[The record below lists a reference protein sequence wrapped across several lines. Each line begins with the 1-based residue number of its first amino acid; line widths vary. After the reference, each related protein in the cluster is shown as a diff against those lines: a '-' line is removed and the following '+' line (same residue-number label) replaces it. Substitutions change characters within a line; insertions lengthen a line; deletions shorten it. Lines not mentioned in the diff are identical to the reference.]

1 MDYSFKLE
9 NIKCDSC
16 ATYIKNQL
24 KNDERIIDI
33 EVNVTNGVVNIH
45 SDVDASDEWLQ
56 AFADMGYPKRGSI
69 KGIEAAKARAK
80 SFISCKV
87 GRVEQV
93 IKK

>member
-1 MDYSFKLE
+1 MDFSFKLA

-16 ATYIKNQL
+16 ATYIKNHL
-24 KNDERIIDI
+24 KNDERIFDI
-33 EVNVTNGVVNIH
+33 EVNIANGVVTVH
-45 SDVDASDEWLQ
+45 SDIDASDEWLL
-56 AFADMGYPKRGSI
+56 ALADMGYPERGTSR
-69 KGIEAAKARAK
+69 GLDAMKARAR